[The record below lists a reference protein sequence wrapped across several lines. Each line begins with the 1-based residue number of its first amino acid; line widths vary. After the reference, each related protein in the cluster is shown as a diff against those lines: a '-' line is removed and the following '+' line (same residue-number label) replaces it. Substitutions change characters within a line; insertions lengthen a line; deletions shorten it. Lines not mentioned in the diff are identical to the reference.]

1 MHLVFWFQT
10 LYLKNLSPR
19 VTEEDLVSLF
29 VHFQKHDTAPVIVK
43 LLHGRMKGQAF
54 VTFDCT
60 CTYHGCKVLCAG
72 FFEPFQPWEQAWL
85 SAGVK
90 MEHPLPCESR
100 LTTKGWRLDGF
111 LFLWF
116 HYLFIWHCCVGN
128 RNNVCCVKSCL
139 TWTNSTSSVRL
150 RQWTHLLSDLG
161 SFPAE
166 SWASRRAFG

>member
-1 MHLVFWFQT
+1 
-10 LYLKNLSPR
+10 LSPAGTFR
-19 VTEEDLVSLF
+19 VSFLVGF
-29 VHFQKHDTAPVIVK
+29 VCPCIMLCLWRVLHRLAPRRLRSTCRVAV
-43 LLHGRMKGQAF
+43 LDPETSRDH
-54 VTFDCT
+54 CS